1 METFDVNNYKQFLK
15 KCDIASIGEP
25 VKGSLIY
32 LPYGVILREK
42 LYGIGIGYLRKL
54 GFKQVMLSDYIDE
67 DSINAIDGISKI
79 SKNYLHINDSNFCMT
94 AGHEVSCYSLI
105 REQLKDH
112 SKPMDFPIKYFN
124 FGSVY
129 RFPKNTKFPFNYGER
144 KSFLECYAI
153 YKTTEEAEE
162 ALKEGIDWNRKIVK
176 DILNLPGVEVERPV
190 STNKQFSKK
199 SIHIDTITPLGETI
213 ITGMTYFHND
223 VFTKALNVKRKD
235 QTTNKNHY
243 VYSTHFGLSENVL
256 HSYII
261 NCFDKDRFK
270 FYSFLS
276 PFQVQV
282 IDTTNNTLEETNEVY
297 KILDENKYEYEVSK
311 VKGSKVNR
319 ESIRA
324 RELGIPVIITLKN
337 VDNNLEINFESCD
350 EQLKVSIDELN
361 NNIKEYFVK
370 NDKIVRD
377 RLTEIEK
384 SNIIGANTIDELID
398 IVYNGKVAKIYCE
411 KDEENVKKIESY
423 LQGGEVLGYNQG
435 DKEGMDI
442 LTKNRT
448 LNLMYVS
455 RRS

>member
-1 METFDVNNYKQFLK
+1 MEFFDVNQYKQFLK
-15 KCDIASIGEP
+15 KCDIASVGEP

-32 LPYGVILREK
+32 LPYGVVLREK
-42 LYGIGIGYLRKL
+42 LYGMGIGYLKQL

-67 DSINAIDGISKI
+67 ESINAIDGISKV
-79 SKNYLHINDSNFCMT
+79 SKNYLHIDDNNFCMT

-112 SKPMDFPIKYFN
+112 SRRMEFPIKYFN

-153 YKTTEEAEE
+153 YKTTEEAES
-162 ALKEGIDWNRKIVK
+162 ALQEGVEWNRKIVK
-176 DILNLPGVEVERPV
+176 DILNLPGVEVERPR
-190 STNKQFSKK
+190 STNKQFSQK

-235 QTTNKNHY
+235 QSTNKNHY

-261 NCFDKDRFK
+261 NCFDKDRFR
-270 FYSFLS
+270 FYSFLC

-282 IDTTNNTLEETNEVY
+282 IDSTNDGFEETKSLYQTLDAN
-297 KILDENKYEYEVSK
+297 KIEYEVAK
-311 VKGSKVNR
+311 VKGDRVNR
-319 ESIRA
+319 EVTRA
-324 RELGIPVIITLKN
+324 RELGIPVIITLKR
-337 VDNNLEINFESCD
+337 NNNSLEVVFESCD
-350 EQLKVSIDELN
+350 KTFSINIGDAEKY
-361 NNIKEYFVK
+361 IKEYFVK
-370 NDKIVRD
+370 NDKLVRD
-377 RLTEIEK
+377 RLTEIEQN
-384 SNIIGANTIDELID
+384 NIMPAYTIDELID

-411 KDEENVKKIESY
+411 KDEENVSKIESY
-423 LQGGEVLGYNQG
+423 LQGGEVLGY
-435 DKEGMDI
+435 KEGITPGEDI
-442 LTKNRT
+442 LTKNKT

>member
-1 METFDVNNYKQFLK
+1 MEFFDVNKYKQFLK
-15 KCDIASIGEP
+15 KCDIASVGEP

-42 LYGIGIGYLRKL
+42 LYGIGIGYLKRL

-67 DSINAIDGISKI
+67 ESINAIDDISKI
-79 SKNYLHINDSNFCMT
+79 SKNYLHISDTNFCMT

-112 SKPMDFPIKYFN
+112 SKPMEFPIKYYN

-162 ALKEGIDWNRKIVK
+162 ALNEGIEWNRKIVK

-235 QTTNKNHY
+235 QVTNKNHY

-261 NCFDKDRFK
+261 NCFDKNRFR

-276 PFQVQV
+276 PFQIQI
-282 IDTTNNTLEETNEVY
+282 IDTTNSALEKTNDLY
-297 KILDENKYEYEVSK
+297 KILDENKYEYEVSN
-311 VKGSKVNR
+311 VKCNKINKEVT
-319 ESIRA
+319 RA
-324 RELGIPVIITLKN
+324 RELGIPIIITLKN
-337 VDNNLEINFESCD
+337 NNNNFEILFESCD
-350 EQLKVSIDELN
+350 EQFNVEIEEIGN
-361 NNIKEYFVK
+361 YIKEYFTK
-370 NDKIVRD
+370 NDKLVRD
-377 RLTEIEK
+377 RLSDIEK
-384 SNIIGANTIDELID
+384 NNIIGTNNIDELID
-398 IVYNGKVAKIYCE
+398 IVYDGKVAKIYCE
-411 KDEENVKKIESY
+411 KDEENVKIIESY
-423 LQGGEVLGYNQG
+423 LQGGEVLGYQQDNN
-435 DKEGMDI
+435 EGVDI
-442 LTKNRT
+442 LSKKHT

>member
-1 METFDVNNYKQFLK
+1 MEFFDVNQYKLFLK
-15 KCDIASIGEP
+15 KCDIASVGEP

-42 LYGIGIGYLRKL
+42 LYGIGIGHLKQL

-67 DSINAIDGISKI
+67 ESINAIDGISKI
-79 SKNYLHINDSNFCMT
+79 SKNYLHIEDNNFCMT

-112 SKPMDFPIKYFN
+112 SKRMEFPIKYFN
-124 FGSVY
+124 FGSVF

-153 YKTTEEAEE
+153 YKTTEEAEA
-162 ALKEGIDWNRKIVK
+162 ALQEGIDWNRKIVK
-176 DILNLPGVEVERPV
+176 DILNLPGVEVERPR

-235 QTTNKNHY
+235 QATNKNHY

-261 NCFDKDRFK
+261 NCFDKDRFR

-282 IDTTNNTLEETNEVY
+282 VDATNNMFEDTSSLY
-297 KILDENKYEYEVSK
+297 KVLDENKYEYEVVR
-311 VKGSKVNR
+311 VKGEKINR
-319 ESIRA
+319 EVIRA
-324 RELGIPVIITLKN
+324 KELGIPVIIILKN
-337 VDNNLEINFESCD
+337 NNNNLEVVFESCD
-350 EQLKVSIDELN
+350 EQFNIDINLVN
-361 NNIKEYFVK
+361 DYIKEYFVK
-370 NDKIVRD
+370 NDKMVRD
-377 RLTEIEK
+377 RLTNIEK
-384 SNIIGANTIDELID
+384 NNIVSASTREELVEV
-398 IVYNGKVAKIYCE
+398 VYEGKVAKIYCE
-411 KDEENVKKIESY
+411 KDEDNVKTIESY
-423 LQGGEVLGYNQG
+423 LQGGEVLGYQDG
-435 DKEGMDI
+435 TTPGTDI
-442 LTKNRT
+442 LSKKKT

>member
-1 METFDVNNYKQFLK
+1 MEFFDVNKYKQFLK
-15 KCDIASIGEP
+15 KCDIASVGEP
-25 VKGSLIY
+25 VRGSLIY

-42 LYGIGIGYLRKL
+42 LYGIGIGYLKKL
-54 GFKQVMLSDYIDE
+54 GFKQVMLSDFIDE
-67 DSINAIDGISKI
+67 ESINSIDGISEV
-79 SKNYLHINDSNFCMT
+79 SKNYLHITDNNFCMT

-112 SKPMDFPIKYFN
+112 SKPMNFPIKYYN

-162 ALKEGIDWNRKIVK
+162 ALKEGIQWNRKIVK

-190 STNKQFSKK
+190 STNKRFSKK

-213 ITGMTYFHND
+213 ITGMTYFHDD

-235 QTTNKNHY
+235 QVTNKNHY

-261 NCFDKDRFK
+261 NCFDKDRFR

-276 PFQVQV
+276 PFQIQI
-282 IDTTNNTLEETNEVY
+282 IDTTNNTLEKTNDLY
-297 KILDENKYEYEVSK
+297 NILDDNKYEYEVSN
-311 VKGSKVNR
+311 VKCNKINKEVT
-319 ESIRA
+319 RA

-337 VDNNLEINFESCD
+337 NNDNLEILFESCD
-350 EQLKVSIDELN
+350 EQFNVEFSELDN
-361 NNIKEYFVK
+361 YIKEYFTK
-370 NDKIVRD
+370 NDKLVRN
-377 RLTEIEK
+377 RLTDIEK
-384 SNIIGANTIDELID
+384 NNIIGTNNIDELVD
-398 IVYNGKVAKIYCE
+398 IVYDGKVAKIYCE

-423 LQGGEVLGYNQG
+423 LQGGEVLGYQQDNN
-435 DKEGMDI
+435 EGIDI
-442 LTKNRT
+442 LSKKHT